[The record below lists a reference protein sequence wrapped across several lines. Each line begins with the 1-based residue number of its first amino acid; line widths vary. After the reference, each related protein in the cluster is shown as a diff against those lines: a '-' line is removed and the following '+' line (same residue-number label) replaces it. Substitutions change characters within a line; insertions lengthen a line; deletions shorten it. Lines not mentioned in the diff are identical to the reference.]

1 MAVQFSKEE
10 EFKGSIEDLKSNIDA
25 LHRVVED
32 RETQNKS
39 LRQQFED
46 YVIKCKLDKQQMSDK
61 ITNLEIELDKA
72 DNDIKELE
80 ELLRNKKR
88 IANLLE
94 GIHHFI
100 IDLEILLLYLQVL
113 MNIINKNCW

>member
-1 MAVQFSKEE
+1 
-10 EFKGSIEDLKSNIDA
+10 
-25 LHRVVED
+25 
-32 RETQNKS
+32 
-39 LRQQFED
+39 
-46 YVIKCKLDKQQMSDK
+46 MSDK

-94 GIHHFI
+94 GIHHLNHWFRNITI
-100 IDLEILLLYLQVL
+100 IFTSAYEYY
-113 MNIINKNCW
+113 